1 MRQPPHAAV
10 EVQGLSK
17 SYGDHAVL
25 RSVDLRVE
33 QGGVLALLGPNGA
46 GKTTTVRVLTTLTD
60 PDAGSVRVAGYDVV
74 TERRRAQRAISL
86 TGQFAAVDETQT
98 GAENLWTTARLAG
111 LTRAAARRRAAELL
125 ERFALTA
132 AGGRLVRTYSGGM
145 RRRLDLAA
153 GLVGEPRVLFLDEPT
168 TGLDPRSR
176 RQLWEVVRELAAAGT
191 AVLLTTQYLEEA
203 DQLADR
209 VAVLHGGRIAAEGTP
224 EELKASAG
232 QTVLEVTVAD
242 AAAFARLEARTPH
255 PVAHRSPETLALS
268 FPTRGDARHLRTL
281 LDELDPG
288 RDEIT
293 GFSVRRA
300 TLDDVFMA
308 LTGAPAT
315 ETTGA
320 TDTTGTT
327 DAKEPSRV

>member
-1 MRQPPHAAV
+1 MSPPSPDAV
-10 EVQGLSK
+10 QVQGLSK

-25 RSVDLRVE
+25 RSIDLRVP

-46 GKTTTVRVLTTLTD
+46 GKTTAVRVLATLTP

-74 TERRRAQRAISL
+74 ADRRRVQRAISL

-111 LTRAAARRRAAELL
+111 LTRTAARARAAELL
-125 ERFALTA
+125 ERFALTE

-153 GLVGEPRVLFLDEPT
+153 GLVGEPRVMFLDEPT

-176 RQLWEVVRELAAAGT
+176 QQLWMVVRELAASGT

-224 EELKASAG
+224 DELKAATGQSRLQVTAAG
-232 QTVLEVTVAD
+232 P
-242 AAAFARLEARTPH
+242 AAFARLERATPH
-255 PVAHRSPETLALS
+255 PVAHRSPERLTLG
-268 FPTRGDARHLRTL
+268 FPTDGDALHVRTL
-281 LDELDPG
+281 LDELDPD
-288 RDEIT
+288 RTEIT
-293 GFSVRRA
+293 AFTVRQA

-308 LTGAPAT
+308 LTG
-315 ETTGA
+315 ETPK
-320 TDTTGTT
+320 DR
-327 DAKEPSRV
+327 KEPSHV

>member
-1 MRQPPHAAV
+1 MRPPPQNAV
-10 EVQGLSK
+10 EVQGLTK

-46 GKTTTVRVLTTLTD
+46 GKTTTVHVLATLTD

-74 TERRRAQRAISL
+74 AERRQVQRAISL

-111 LTRAAARRRAAELL
+111 LTRAEARRRAAELL
-125 ERFALTA
+125 ERFALTD

-224 EELKASAG
+224 EELKAAAG
-232 QTVLEVTVAD
+232 RTVLEVTAAD

-293 GFSVRRA
+293 AFHVRQA

-308 LTGAPAT
+308 LTG
-315 ETTGA
+315 TTGTTEA
-320 TDTTGTT
+320 TGTT
-327 DAKEPSRV
+327 DAKEPSHV

>member
-1 MRQPPHAAV
+1 MRPPPHAAV

-46 GKTTTVRVLTTLTD
+46 GKTTTVRVLATLTD
-60 PDAGSVRVAGYDVV
+60 PDAGTVRVAGYDVV
-74 TERRRAQRAISL
+74 TERRQAQRAISL

-111 LTRAAARRRAAELL
+111 LTRAAARKRAAELL
-125 ERFALTA
+125 ERFALSD

-232 QTVLEVTVAD
+232 QTVLEVTAAD

-293 GFSVRRA
+293 AFHVRQA

-308 LTGAPAT
+308 LTG
-315 ETTGA
+315 TTGTTEA
-320 TDTTGTT
+320 TGTT
-327 DAKEPSRV
+327 DAKEPSHV

>member
-1 MRQPPHAAV
+1 MRPPPQNAV

-46 GKTTTVRVLTTLTD
+46 GKTTTVRVLATLTD
-60 PDAGSVRVAGYDVV
+60 PDAGTVRVAGYDVIA
-74 TERRRAQRAISL
+74 ERRQAQRAVSL

-111 LTRAAARRRAAELL
+111 LTRSAARRRAAELL
-125 ERFALTA
+125 ERFALTD

-232 QTVLEVTVAD
+232 QTVLEVTAAD

-308 LTGAPAT
+308 LTGTAG
-315 ETTGA
+315 TTGS
-320 TDTTGTT
+320 T
-327 DAKEPSRV
+327 DAKEPSHV